1 MSNPYEKALAAI
13 EKKKNQ
19 SQGGSSESKVAT
31 EFDRP
36 ARKER
41 PDRPGLRSRGD
52 KEGIFSLK
60 ERPSDRGNAP
70 IGWDDNLEVANTDS
84 GTGGG
89 GALNRDL
96 QPPRKFENIKEE
108 KFAWHVVHKA
118 NLYLKPNC
126 PRPAIRSC
134 GFFRT
139 EAEADGWVK
148 KHLEH
153 PSVGGMGLQITKEK
167 CKHVCM
173 CGINK
178 KRCESLPTIELKK
191 KQILDSHYAWAEE
204 RKKMFD
210 KNVNAKK
217 HGEVGLTQK
226 RKRWLRQKQT
236 ALRKEYPRPEVK
248 EEDEVKESGEETAVT
263 ASNEVP
269 PLPLELRVPGQES
282 FSVTVIPDCS
292 VTATDWEEAEAVGRE
307 PIYIPHSCDV
317 SSDQLDK
324 ITENAVW
331 KAFQDADTLTGPM
344 YEWLFLDQDA
354 IDDPAINN
362 NWLNSEQDLIMKR
375 QEQDIK
381 DAQAFAEICQSMN
394 KKVPIIDLT
403 DKDGTG
409 MVPAMHK
416 GKLTDAEIA
425 ENERVEKEQQE
436 LEDKINNGTEEEKAE
451 ALRQIEQKNKP
462 KMIDADGVFRD
473 DK

>member
-1 MSNPYEKALAAI
+1 MNNPYEKALTEI

-19 SQGGSSESKVAT
+19 RTQENTESKAT
-31 EFDRP
+31 SIFDIPAKKDRP
-36 ARKER
+36 ER
-41 PDRPGLRSRGD
+41 PGMSNRGE
-52 KEGIFSLK
+52 KEGIFSLS

-70 IGWDDNLEVANTDS
+70 IGWDDSLNTGS
-84 GTGGG
+84 GGG
-89 GALNRDL
+89 GTLTRDL
-96 QPPRKFENIKEE
+96 QPPRKFDTIKEE

-118 NLYLKPNC
+118 NLYLKPQC

-139 EAEADGWVK
+139 EDEADRWVK
-148 KHLEH
+148 KHLDH
-153 PSVGGMGLQITKEK
+153 DRVGGVGIQITKER

-178 KRCESLPTIELKK
+178 KRCEDLATIELKK
-191 KQILDSHYAWAEE
+191 KHILDSHYAWAEE
-204 RKKMFD
+204 RKKMFE

-226 RKRWLRQKQT
+226 RKRWLRQKQAT
-236 ALRKEYPRPEVK
+236 LRKEYPKPDVK
-248 EEDEVKESGEETAVT
+248 EEEDGGNDETKE
-263 ASNEVP
+263 ASSDEVP
-269 PLPLELRVPGQES
+269 PLPVELRVPGQES

-292 VTATDWEEAEAVGRE
+292 VTATEWEEADAAGRE

-317 SSDQLDK
+317 SDDQLDK

-416 GKLTDAEIA
+416 GELSKDEQL
-425 ENERVEKEQQE
+425 ENERVEKERKD
-436 LEDKINNGTEEEKAE
+436 LEDKLFGGTEEEKIE
-451 ALRQIEQKNKP
+451 ALKKIEQKNKP

-473 DK
+473 VDT

>member
-1 MSNPYEKALAAI
+1 MEASGSNPYEKALAEI
-13 EKKKNQ
+13 EKKKNHD
-19 SQGGSSESKVAT
+19 GGSEESKVAT

-36 ARKER
+36 SHNRKER
-41 PDRPGLRSRGD
+41 PDRPGLKTRGE
-52 KEGIFSLK
+52 KEGVFSLS

-70 IGWDDNLEVANTDS
+70 IGWNEEPVTDG

-118 NLYLKPNC
+118 NLYLEPKC

-134 GFFRT
+134 GFFQT
-139 EAEADGWVK
+139 EKEADAWVQ
-148 KHLEH
+148 KHLDH
-153 PSVGGMGLQITKEK
+153 PSVGGMGLQIAKEK
-167 CKHVCM
+167 CKHVCI

-178 KRCESLPTIELKK
+178 KRCEDLSVVELKK
-191 KQILDSHYAWAEE
+191 KHILDSHYAWAEE
-204 RKKMFD
+204 RKTMFENNLNS
-210 KNVNAKK
+210 KR
-217 HGEVGLTQK
+217 HGEVGLSQK
-226 RKRWLRQKQT
+226 RKRWLRQKQ
-236 ALRKEYPRPEVK
+236 ASLRTDYPKPE
-248 EEDEVKESGEETAVT
+248 EEPAHETKDV
-263 ASNEVP
+263 SDKPSEVP

-292 VTATDWEEAEAVGRE
+292 ISATNWQEAEAAGKE

-317 SSDQLDK
+317 SDDQLDK

-331 KAFQDADTLTGPM
+331 KTFQDADTLTGPM
-344 YEWLFLDQDA
+344 YQWLFLDQDA

-403 DKDGTG
+403 DEKGTG
-409 MVPAMHK
+409 MVPAMHI
-416 GKLTDAEIA
+416 GELTEEEKA
-425 ENERVEKEQQE
+425 ENEKVENERKE
-436 LEDKINNGTEEEKAE
+436 LEDKLFEGTEEEKAE
-451 ALRQIEQKNKP
+451 ALKKLESKNKP

-473 DK
+473 NDKK